1 MQPLPPITKAV
12 MLLCIGFYCL
22 GVIEPGIAHVLAL
35 WSYGSPQFGVWQL
48 LTHPLE
54 HENTAHL
61 FFNMLGMYMLG
72 IEVERYLGSRRYV
85 SLLLAST
92 LTAGLTVL
100 LVAGMTGQYV
110 RASGISGAL
119 FGLMLVFGMVYGE
132 RVIMPIIPPI
142 PMKAKVWVTALG
154 AIELMLGFSGPTGAA
169 HLAHLGGMV
178 GAFVLMQVWRGARRR

>member
-12 MLLCIGFYCL
+12 MLICIGFYCL
-22 GVIEPGIAHVLAL
+22 GVIEPSIAHVLAL

-54 HENTAHL
+54 HENTGHL
-61 FFNMLGMYMLG
+61 FFNMFGIYMLG
-72 IEVERYLGSRRYV
+72 MEVERHLGPRRYV

-100 LVAGMTGQYV
+100 LVTGVTGLYV

-119 FGLMLVFGMVYGE
+119 FGLMLVFGMVHGE

-142 PMKAKVWVTALG
+142 PMKAKVLVTGLG
-154 AIELMLGFSGPTGAA
+154 AIELLLGFSGPTGAA
-169 HLAHLGGMV
+169 HLGHLGGMV
-178 GAFVLMQVWRGARRR
+178 GAYALMLWWRHARRR

>member
-1 MQPLPPITKAV
+1 MPHN
-12 MLLCIGFYCL
+12 
-22 GVIEPGIAHVLAL
+22 IELIL
-35 WSYGSPQFGVWQL
+35 
-48 LTHPLE
+48 
-54 HENTAHL
+54 
-61 FFNMLGMYMLG
+61 
-72 IEVERYLGSRRYV
+72 
-85 SLLLAST
+85 T

-100 LVAGMTGQYV
+100 LVAGVTGQYV

-154 AIELMLGFSGPTGAA
+154 AIELMLGFGGPSGAA

-178 GAFVLMQVWRGARRR
+178 GAYALMLWWRHGPRRQRR